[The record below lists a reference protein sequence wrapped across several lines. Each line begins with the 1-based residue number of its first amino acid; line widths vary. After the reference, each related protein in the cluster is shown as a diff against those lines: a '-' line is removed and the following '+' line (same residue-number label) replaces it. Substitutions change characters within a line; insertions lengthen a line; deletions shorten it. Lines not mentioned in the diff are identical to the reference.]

1 MSDLIMT
8 DAEADLVAEMAWA
21 DEYWAYEQELAWEDQ
36 ILREEMLR
44 EEAERPYIYEDED
57 SDYSE
62 SLEFEPLHDEY
73 PF

>member
-8 DAEADLVAEMAWA
+8 DAEADLIAEMAWA
-21 DEYWAYEQELAWEDQ
+21 DEYWAYEQEAAWEDQ

-44 EEAERPYIYEDED
+44 EEADRPYIYEDED
-57 SDYSE
+57 EADYA
-62 SLEFEPLHDEY
+62 LEFEPLHDEY

>member
-1 MSDLIMT
+1 MSNLIMT
-8 DAEADLVAEMAWA
+8 DAEADLVTEMAWA
-21 DEYWAYEQELAWEDQ
+21 DEFWAYEQELAWEEMAS
-36 ILREEMLR
+36 REE
-44 EEAERPYIYEDED
+44 EYWAAYCDED

>member
-21 DEYWAYEQELAWEDQ
+21 DEYWAYEQELAWEEMAS
-36 ILREEMLR
+36 REE
-44 EEAERPYIYEDED
+44 EYWAAYCDED

-62 SLEFEPLHDEY
+62 QLEFEPLHDEY